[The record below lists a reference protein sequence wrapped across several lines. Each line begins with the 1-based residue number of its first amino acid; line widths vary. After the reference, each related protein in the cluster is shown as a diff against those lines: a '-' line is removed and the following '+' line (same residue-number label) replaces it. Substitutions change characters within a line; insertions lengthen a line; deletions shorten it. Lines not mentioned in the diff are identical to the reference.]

1 MNRKKEIP
9 KPTDAEL
16 EILSVLWRY
25 GPSTVRFV
33 NEKLNERR
41 EVGYTT
47 TLKILQIMSEKGMV
61 SREMDGRTHIYTAI
75 ISEEETQDKLINKL
89 LMTAFGGSAQ
99 KLVMQALGN
108 HKSSKEELQ
117 AIKDLIKKL
126 EGGQP

>member
-1 MNRKKEIP
+1 MNRIKDIP

-16 EILSVLWRY
+16 EILLVLWQY
-25 GPSTVRFV
+25 GPGTVRFI

-61 SREMDGRTHIYTAI
+61 SREMDGRTHIYTAVL
-75 ISEEETQDKLINKL
+75 SEEETQEKLINKL

-99 KLVMQALGN
+99 KLIMQALGN

-126 EGGQP
+126 EGGRL